1 MDKSHVVINFMAGK
15 YRQLEDMEFSVM
27 DATKM
32 DALPS
37 KCFDL
42 IIDKALMDSLLCSEE
57 SSRDVT
63 RMVSE
68 MHRVLKDGGT
78 YVVVSHGSPSNRL
91 QYLDTKTRPG
101 EWIGDSYQ
109 SRTLMDLRKWAHL
122 HFIMSTLWTKQ

>member
-1 MDKSHVVINFMAGK
+1 MAGK

-91 QYLDTKTRPG
+91 QYLDTKNTSWRVDWRQLPKPHVDG
-101 EWIGDSYQ
+101 FEEMGTSPFHYVYF
-109 SRTLMDLRKWAHL
+109 M
-122 HFIMSTLWTKQ
+122 TKQ